1 VHALQSVAPWS
12 QEEQALV
19 NLQRTGFPPVDVA
32 VKMAKYGTM
41 EGFVFPE
48 KVVKNKEFLPKVQG
62 RFRKASNKKVQEE
75 MPTSWQPLFY
85 LVCDML
91 ELTVPG
97 PDGCRFAYVFYDAK
111 CSRYRMTYPVQRKSH
126 YWRALQRAIL
136 RARSYGWTV
145 GVVKTDGAKEM
156 TSEAAQE
163 ILDLYGVRPLESS
176 PYTPQENGAAESA
189 IREVK
194 DCARVLMANA
204 KHLPEECG
212 MLAII
217 HATNLLNTRGF
228 NFRRREE

>member
-1 VHALQSVAPWS
+1 
-12 QEEQALV
+12 
-19 NLQRTGFPPVDVA
+19 
-32 VKMAKYGTM
+32 
-41 EGFVFPE
+41 
-48 KVVKNKEFLPKVQG
+48 
-62 RFRKASNKKVQEE
+62 
-75 MPTSWQPLFY
+75 
-85 LVCDML
+85 
-91 ELTVPG
+91 
-97 PDGCRFAYVFYDAK
+97 
-111 CSRYRMTYPVQRKSH
+111 MTYPVQRKAH

-228 NFRRREE
+228 YFRRREE